1 MNWRMKSTHFH
12 FDYILYALTILFGT
26 VLFMPVVRWLLLEWM
41 SNDYYSHGP
50 LVPLVSLFF
59 AWRARPNLEKEPD
72 NRGLLLLGG
81 GVILYLIA
89 VYYRAF
95 HIGALMMI
103 VTLGGAIWTYW
114 GKEGIRKLAFPLA
127 FLIFM
132 IPFPFVE
139 ASSLPLSLL
148 TGQVATR
155 LMQALGLDVSVQGA
169 AVSLPNVNLVVGA
182 QCSGV
187 RSIISLF
194 TLYAVFV
201 HIVEGSWVRKLIL
214 FFSAIPAAIAGNILR
229 VSSLLWVANRWGAE
243 AGFKYYHDYSGFVFF
258 FFVVIILLL
267 IARLLKCDKIRSDL

>member
-1 MNWRMKSTHFH
+1 MKSTHFH